1 MSVEER
7 RLLLDEAVEKLP
19 GSTIEAAARVLR
31 AGEQPLRAAFLARV
45 LNAVARSVTE
55 MDERALGDAAGAS
68 SDYAALLRMLE
79 RPEAIDELSPEDP
92 LTEARLRGLRMRER
106 LLGAAGRAVS
116 AGEAGELLGGISR
129 QAVDKRRRAGR
140 LLALPA
146 GGRGYRYPVWQFAE
160 GGVLPGLEEVL
171 PDFAVDDPWMRAAF
185 FLGGNVRLEGAIP
198 LEELR
203 RGRVEEVRRA
213 ARSYG
218 EQGAA

>member
-7 RLLLDEAVEKLP
+7 RLLDEAVEKLP

-45 LNAVARSVTE
+45 FNAVARAVTE

-68 SDYAALLRMLE
+68 SDYAALLKMLE
-79 RPEAIDELSPEDP
+79 RPEAVAELSPGDP
-92 LTEARLRGLRMRER
+92 LAEARLRGLRMRER
-106 LLGAAGRAVS
+106 LLGAEGGTVS

-171 PDFAVDDPWMRAAF
+171 PDLGVGDPWMRAAF
-185 FLGGNVRLEGAIP
+185 FLGGNVRLEGDTP

-203 RGRVEEVRRA
+203 RGRVEKVRRA